1 MKILQ
6 LRFKNLNSLSGEWFI
21 DFTSPEYA
29 SDGIFAITGPTG
41 SGKTTILDAIC
52 LALYGRTPRLTRVT
66 KSGNEI
72 MARQTGECFAEV
84 TFETQSGRF
93 RCHWSQHRA
102 RKKPDGDFQPPKHE
116 IADAKSGEIIETKI
130 RDVAAAIE
138 SRTGMDFDRFT
149 RSMLLAQG
157 GFAAFLQAAPDER
170 GPILEQITGT
180 ELYSEISR
188 RVHERHR
195 EEHGK
200 LDLLKAELS
209 GIQLLSAQEKQQLSD
224 DLKEKQNTETELSQ
238 KNGQLN
244 KAITWL
250 DGMANLEKELESI
263 EGELEAFQI
272 KQKNF
277 EPEQKKLQ
285 RANQAVLVDGEF
297 AALSS
302 LRNQQENDTKALF
315 DAQNRQPEYE
325 KALTESESAR
335 KNAETGLQT
344 ARENLKEE
352 QEIIK
357 KVRVLDFQIE
367 EKTKAKK
374 SSAKEIQELDKQIE
388 TIGKTKIKTEKKHH
402 SAKSDLSSIDEY
414 LSKHDVDSALV
425 SDLTGIQQRL
435 DNLRTAFDKKHQLHQ
450 ALKAAKKQRDAQ
462 ALAYL
467 KSEKAASELQS
478 RIKNSKDQTR
488 HLSDAIEKRLDGHDI
503 QHWRNTLERLKERSR
518 VLEKVSDLLNTI
530 STTQTKLL
538 ELQTTHTSLK
548 QEKVKSGGEIKAASE
563 KQKAQERE
571 VGYIEKQVALMNRI
585 RNLEAER
592 AHLEDGKPCPLCG
605 SENHPYAEGNIPAMD
620 ETESALKAA
629 KKTLKALSK
638 QLSALQV
645 KQAKLDKDIE
655 QADFRI
661 KEQDLQLKE
670 DNRLCLEHLQ
680 LLGIEPARDKAAENV
695 RLDQVST
702 KERLDTIFTLITDV
716 EKLENDLKSA
726 REAFQKVQELFAQ
739 ADKKLQQAKYKK
751 SSAESELERIT
762 GENSEVSNQWEV
774 TRKTV
779 LSSLKPYG
787 IEDVSE
793 SKIDNISKSLT
804 NRLRRWQ
811 EKQGKKADLEKQLSA
826 LNSELEKHQL
836 LIHKHSEDVKA
847 KRVLHGDILKQLE
860 FLTGQRNELYG
871 KKNVDEEEK
880 RLEGLIDN
888 AEKTLSKAR
897 ETHDKA
903 KQALNNIAV
912 RISSL
917 IDGIDKRKDEIN
929 RAKQAFADS
938 LTLLEFEN
946 EADYQAACLS
956 KEERE
961 SLNQQAESLRNE
973 QTELETCRKDRTSK
987 LTVEREKKMTNQ
999 PGYKLKNEL
1008 DAVTARLKDLGQ
1020 DIVVIKHRLSE
1031 NDKARETQQERIR
1044 AIEARTK
1051 ESAEWDALHELIGSS
1066 DGKKYRNFA
1075 QGLTFEIMVSHA
1087 NRQLQNLTDR
1097 YLLMRDE
1104 RQPLELNVVDNYQ
1117 AGVIRSTKNLSGGES
1132 FIVSLSLALGLSH
1145 MAGRNVRVDSLF
1157 LDEGFGTLDE
1167 EALETAL
1174 ETLAGL
1180 QQDGKLIGIIS
1191 HVAALKERISTQIEV
1206 LPQTGGRS
1214 IISGPGCRQVTN
1226 GLEK

>member
-6 LRFKNLNSLSGEWFI
+6 LRFKNLNSLCGEWFV

-93 RCHWSQHRA
+93 RCHW
-102 RKKPDGDFQPPKHE
+102 DFQPPKHE
-116 IADAKSGEIIETKI
+116 IADAKNGQIIETKI

-170 GPILEQITGT
+170 APILEQITGT

-209 GIQLLSAQEKQQLSD
+209 GIQLLSAEEKQQLTD

-238 KNGQLN
+238 KNEQLN
-244 KAITWL
+244 KAVTWL
-250 DGMANLEKELESI
+250 DEMANLEKELDAI

-297 AALSS
+297 AALSF
-302 LRNQQENDTKALF
+302 LRNQQKNDIQALF

-325 KALTESESAR
+325 KALTESDSAR
-335 KNAETGLQT
+335 KNTERDLQT
-344 ARENLKEE
+344 ARENLKKE

-357 KVRVLDFQIE
+357 KVRALDFQIE

-374 SSAKEIQELDKQIE
+374 SSAKEIQALHKQIE
-388 TIGKTKIKTEKKHH
+388 KIGKIKTETEKKHH
-402 SAKSDLSSIDEY
+402 SARSDLSSIDQY
-414 LSKHDVDSALV
+414 LSKHDVDAALV

-435 DNLRTAFDKKHQLHQ
+435 DNLRTAFDKKHQLNQ
-450 ALKAAKKQRDAQ
+450 ALKTAKKQHDGQ
-462 ALAYL
+462 ALACL
-467 KSEKAASELQS
+467 KSEQAATELQS

-488 HLSDAIEKRLDGHDI
+488 QLSDAIEKRLDGRNI
-503 QHWRNTLERLKERSR
+503 QQWRNELDGLKERSR

-548 QEKVKSGGEIKAASE
+548 QEKVKSGREITAASE
-563 KQKAQERE
+563 KQKTRERE
-571 VGYIEKQVALMNRI
+571 VGYLEKQVVLMNRI

-661 KEQDLQLKE
+661 KEQYLQLKE
-670 DNRLCLEHLQ
+670 
-680 LLGIEPARDKAAENV
+680 
-695 RLDQVST
+695 
-702 KERLDTIFTLITDV
+702 
-716 EKLENDLKSA
+716 
-726 REAFQKVQELFAQ
+726 
-739 ADKKLQQAKYKK
+739 
-751 SSAESELERIT
+751 
-762 GENSEVSNQWEV
+762 
-774 TRKTV
+774 
-779 LSSLKPYG
+779 
-787 IEDVSE
+787 
-793 SKIDNISKSLT
+793 
-804 NRLRRWQ
+804 
-811 EKQGKKADLEKQLSA
+811 
-826 LNSELEKHQL
+826 
-836 LIHKHSEDVKA
+836 
-847 KRVLHGDILKQLE
+847 
-860 FLTGQRNELYG
+860 
-871 KKNVDEEEK
+871 
-880 RLEGLIDN
+880 
-888 AEKTLSKAR
+888 
-897 ETHDKA
+897 
-903 KQALNNIAV
+903 
-912 RISSL
+912 
-917 IDGIDKRKDEIN
+917 
-929 RAKQAFADS
+929 
-938 LTLLEFEN
+938 
-946 EADYQAACLS
+946 
-956 KEERE
+956 
-961 SLNQQAESLRNE
+961 
-973 QTELETCRKDRTSK
+973 
-987 LTVEREKKMTNQ
+987 
-999 PGYKLKNEL
+999 
-1008 DAVTARLKDLGQ
+1008 
-1020 DIVVIKHRLSE
+1020 
-1031 NDKARETQQERIR
+1031 
-1044 AIEARTK
+1044 
-1051 ESAEWDALHELIGSS
+1051 
-1066 DGKKYRNFA
+1066 
-1075 QGLTFEIMVSHA
+1075 
-1087 NRQLQNLTDR
+1087 
-1097 YLLMRDE
+1097 
-1104 RQPLELNVVDNYQ
+1104 
-1117 AGVIRSTKNLSGGES
+1117 
-1132 FIVSLSLALGLSH
+1132 
-1145 MAGRNVRVDSLF
+1145 
-1157 LDEGFGTLDE
+1157 
-1167 EALETAL
+1167 
-1174 ETLAGL
+1174 
-1180 QQDGKLIGIIS
+1180 
-1191 HVAALKERISTQIEV
+1191 
-1206 LPQTGGRS
+1206 
-1214 IISGPGCRQVTN
+1214 
-1226 GLEK
+1226 